1 MWLLICSL
9 SPRMILQI
17 LLIPIQTHHPP
28 QHTTLDCHRCH
39 GIIITIINNIINH
52 LDLNPDHSPI
62 QRIEYLHITC
72 TTLRRLLWIKQHS
85 PILIR
90 IWQTFQGLVNITC
103 TLILILTL
111 VFITITPRPP
121 PSLPP
126 SPCLSIFRFGRM
138 FPE

>member
-1 MWLLICSL
+1 
-9 SPRMILQI
+9 MILQI

-85 PILIR
+85 PILIH
-90 IWQTFQGLVNITC
+90 IWQTFRGLANITC
-103 TLILILTL
+103 TLMLMLSNININHSLLLAIHIPLISTHFQIRYISHQ
-111 VFITITPRPP
+111 VVMADRDIATIQ
-121 PSLPP
+121 
-126 SPCLSIFRFGRM
+126 
-138 FPE
+138 